1 MTPGSKRISPTA
13 SIRDVEM
20 IEELISS
27 GDVHKKFIQKL
38 STHARIDISG
48 VSGSLTSFLIK
59 SAFHQTGECT
69 LVAAPTLKDAE
80 AIRDDLELLVGK
92 EFVYFLPESGKSVG
106 QEALT
111 LLSFRSQALNSIQ
124 KGTPVILVTTFGGL
138 TEFVT
143 PPEKIIE
150 SSIDILV
157 GKEINLHDLK
167 LKLTDIGYESEKM
180 VSRPFDFS
188 IRGGI
193 VDIFPISFEHPVRI
207 EFFGDKIESMRE
219 FDVVTQI
226 SRKHIKNIRILPDLR
241 LAIFAND
248 GASGGILSVLPE
260 QSLVWI
266 EQEEKLELLNE
277 KKSSLDLGLLRKEIA
292 RFRGINVKSF
302 SSKDALDFCSLPQ
315 SGYGRSVNALSADLR
330 KWSNLNDSIII
341 SCENEIHME
350 RMNNLIGEKDVL
362 LLPIPMSGGFHLPS
376 ANFHLLTDHQI
387 FDRHRKRRSFLSF
400 SSFSAPIRHVAGIK
414 IGDYL
419 VHIEHGIGKYR
430 GMEKI
435 NIQGAMREC
444 LKIVYAGDDKIYL
457 PVENFHRIQKYKTAE
472 GITPKLNKIGTG
484 EWERLKKNTK
494 SSISKIARDLVE
506 LYAKR
511 LNSKGFSFSGDEDM
525 QWALESSFP
534 YSETED
540 QLQAIEEVKSDME
553 KNYPMDRLLCG
564 DVGFGKTEVALRAAF
579 KCAIN
584 GKQTAILVPTTILA
598 EQHFMTF
605 KERLIPFPVNVES
618 ISRFRSKKEQSKI
631 LSRLAAGSVD
641 ILIGTHRL
649 LSKDVIFKDLGLLI
663 IDEEHR
669 FGVRQKERLKEMRLS
684 VDTLSMSATPIPR
697 TLNFSLLGARD
708 LSNINT
714 APKNRLPIY
723 TEITSLEEGLVRDAI
738 LKEVERGG
746 QVFFVHNEVK
756 TIDKIYNILRKWV
769 PQVRICVAHGQM
781 RPKELEA
788 IMSKFMAGE
797 YEVLLSTM
805 IIESGLDIPNVNTIL
820 VNRADKFGLS
830 QLYQLR
836 GRVGRSD
843 RRAFAYLLI
852 PPAHKLTETAIK
864 RLKTL
869 ENFTQLGVGFNIAM
883 QDLEI
888 RGAGN
893 LLGTK
898 QSGFMEAVGYDMYN
912 RLINEAVEEMKK
924 SYGIETTSTFKVM
937 TEIDCDIDAY
947 FPETYIEDG
956 ETRIDLYRRMS
967 SSITV
972 SVVSSISS
980 ELLDRFGPMPN
991 EARNLLELTNIK
1003 ILASALQIKSIS
1015 IKRSTLT
1022 GLIGNSDNI
1031 SSNDEFFKIL
1041 SRTNG
1046 IEQYNISIKAGE
1058 KTYLQ
1063 ADLDNNNTLESAS
1076 SLLKSL
1082 SSSINLKR

>member
-1 MTPGSKRISPTA
+1 
-13 SIRDVEM
+13 M

-723 TEITSLEEGLVRDAI
+723 TEITSFEEGLVRDSI

-1063 ADLDNNNTLESAS
+1063 AELDNNNTLESAS

-1082 SSSINLKR
+1082 SSSINLNR

>member
-1 MTPGSKRISPTA
+1 
-13 SIRDVEM
+13 M

-59 SAFHQTGECT
+59 SAFRQTGECT

-1063 ADLDNNNTLESAS
+1063 AELDNNNTLESAS

-1082 SSSINLKR
+1082 SSSINLKS

>member
-1 MTPGSKRISPTA
+1 
-13 SIRDVEM
+13 M

-1063 ADLDNNNTLESAS
+1063 AELDNNNTLESAS

-1082 SSSINLKR
+1082 SSSINLNR

>member
-1063 ADLDNNNTLESAS
+1063 AELDTNNTLESAS
-1076 SLLKSL
+1076 SLLKLL
-1082 SSSINLKR
+1082 SSSINLNR

>member
-1 MTPGSKRISPTA
+1 
-13 SIRDVEM
+13 M

-27 GDVHKKFIQKL
+27 GDVHKKFSQKL
-38 STHARIDISG
+38 TTPARIDISG

-59 SAFHQTGECT
+59 SAFRQTGECT

-92 EFVYFLPESGKSVG
+92 EYVYFLPESGKSVG

-641 ILIGTHRL
+641 ILIGTHRI

-723 TEITSLEEGLVRDAI
+723 TEITSFEEGLVRDAI
-738 LKEVERGG
+738 LKEIERGG

-797 YEVLLSTM
+797 YQVLLSTM

-869 ENFTQLGVGFNIAM
+869 ENFTQLGIGFNIAM

-924 SYGIETTSTFKVM
+924 NYGIETTSTFKVM

-972 SVVSSISS
+972 SVVGSISS

-1022 GLIGNSDNI
+1022 GLIGTSDNI

-1063 ADLDNNNTLESAS
+1063 AELDNNNTLESAS

>member
-1 MTPGSKRISPTA
+1 
-13 SIRDVEM
+13 M

-92 EFVYFLPESGKSVG
+92 EFVYFLPKSGKSVG

-797 YEVLLSTM
+797 YQVLLSTM

-869 ENFTQLGVGFNIAM
+869 ENFTQLGIGFNIAM

-924 SYGIETTSTFKVM
+924 NYGIETTSTFKVM

-972 SVVSSISS
+972 SVVGSISS

-1063 ADLDNNNTLESAS
+1063 AELDNNNTLESAS

>member
-1 MTPGSKRISPTA
+1 
-13 SIRDVEM
+13 M

-266 EQEEKLELLNE
+266 EQEEKLEMLNE
-277 KKSSLDLGLLRKEIA
+277 KESSLDLGLLRKEIA

-400 SSFSAPIRHVAGIK
+400 SSYSTPIRHVAGIK

-723 TEITSLEEGLVRDAI
+723 TEITSFEEGLVRDAI
-738 LKEVERGG
+738 LKEIERGG

-972 SVVSSISS
+972 SVVGSISS

-1063 ADLDNNNTLESAS
+1063 AELDNNNTLESAS

-1082 SSSINLKR
+1082 SSSINLKS

>member
-1 MTPGSKRISPTA
+1 
-13 SIRDVEM
+13 M

-266 EQEEKLELLNE
+266 EQEEKLEMLNE
-277 KKSSLDLGLLRKEIA
+277 KDSNLDLGLLREEIA

-302 SSKDALDFCSLPQ
+302 SFKDALDFFSLPQ

-723 TEITSLEEGLVRDAI
+723 TEITSFEEGLVRDAI
-738 LKEVERGG
+738 LKEIERGG

>member
-1 MTPGSKRISPTA
+1 
-13 SIRDVEM
+13 M

-1063 ADLDNNNTLESAS
+1063 AELDNNNTLESAS

>member
-1 MTPGSKRISPTA
+1 
-13 SIRDVEM
+13 M

-723 TEITSLEEGLVRDAI
+723 TEITSFEEGLVRDSI
-738 LKEVERGG
+738 LKEIERGG

-1063 ADLDNNNTLESAS
+1063 AELDNNNTLESAS

>member
-1 MTPGSKRISPTA
+1 
-13 SIRDVEM
+13 M

-59 SAFHQTGECT
+59 SAFRQTGECT

-400 SSFSAPIRHVAGIK
+400 SSYSTPIRHVAGIK

-972 SVVSSISS
+972 SVVGSISS

>member
-1 MTPGSKRISPTA
+1 
-13 SIRDVEM
+13 M

-400 SSFSAPIRHVAGIK
+400 SSYSAPIRHVAGIK

-1082 SSSINLKR
+1082 SSSINLKS

>member
-1 MTPGSKRISPTA
+1 
-13 SIRDVEM
+13 M

-59 SAFHQTGECT
+59 SAFRQTGECT

-400 SSFSAPIRHVAGIK
+400 SSYSTPIRHVAGIK
-414 IGDYL
+414 MGDYL

-723 TEITSLEEGLVRDAI
+723 TEITSFEEGLVRDAI
-738 LKEVERGG
+738 LKEIERGG

-869 ENFTQLGVGFNIAM
+869 ENFTQLGIGFNIAM

-1082 SSSINLKR
+1082 SSSINLKS

>member
-1 MTPGSKRISPTA
+1 
-13 SIRDVEM
+13 M

-1063 ADLDNNNTLESAS
+1063 AELDNNNTLESAS

-1082 SSSINLKR
+1082 SSSINLKS

>member
-1 MTPGSKRISPTA
+1 S
-13 SIRDVEM
+13 
-20 IEELISS
+20 
-27 GDVHKKFIQKL
+27 
-38 STHARIDISG
+38 
-48 VSGSLTSFLIK
+48 
-59 SAFHQTGECT
+59 
-69 LVAAPTLKDAE
+69 
-80 AIRDDLELLVGK
+80 
-92 EFVYFLPESGKSVG
+92 
-106 QEALT
+106 
-111 LLSFRSQALNSIQ
+111 
-124 KGTPVILVTTFGGL
+124 
-138 TEFVT
+138 VT
-143 PPEKIIE
+143 PPEKIIQ

-167 LKLTDIGYESEKM
+167 SKLIDIGYELEKM

-207 EFFGDKIESMRE
+207 EFFGDKIDSMRE

-226 SRKHIKNIRILPDLR
+226 SRKHIKNIQILPDLR

-266 EQEEKLELLNE
+266 EQEEKLEMLNE
-277 KKSSLDLGLLRKEIA
+277 KDSNLDLGLLREEIA

-302 SSKDALDFCSLPQ
+302 SSKNALDFFSLPQ

-341 SCENEIHME
+341 SCENEFHME
-350 RMNNLIGEKDVL
+350 RMNNLIGEKEVL

-376 ANFHLLTDHQI
+376 ANLHLLTDHQI

-400 SSFSAPIRHVAGIK
+400 SSYSTPIRHVAGIK
-414 IGDYL
+414 MGDYL

-605 KERLIPFPVNVES
+605 KERLNPFPVNVES

-723 TEITSLEEGLVRDAI
+723 TEITSFEEGLVRDAI
-738 LKEVERGG
+738 LKEIERGG
-746 QVFFVHNEVK
+746 QVFFVHNAVK
-756 TIDKIYNILRKWV
+756 TIDKIFNILRKWV

-781 RPKELEA
+781 RPKELET

-924 SYGIETTSTFKVM
+924 SYGIETTSTFRVM

-967 SSITV
+967 SSTAV
-972 SVVSSISS
+972 SVVGSISS

-1082 SSSINLKR
+1082 SSSINLKS

>member
-1 MTPGSKRISPTA
+1 
-13 SIRDVEM
+13 M

-27 GDVHKKFIQKL
+27 GDVHKKFSQKL
-38 STHARIDISG
+38 STPARIDISG

-59 SAFHQTGECT
+59 SAFRQTGECT

-124 KGTPVILVTTFGGL
+124 NGTPVILVTTFGGL

-723 TEITSLEEGLVRDAI
+723 TEITSFEEGLVRDSI
-738 LKEVERGG
+738 LKEIERGG

-924 SYGIETTSTFKVM
+924 SYGIETTSTFKMM

-972 SVVSSISS
+972 SVVGSISS

-1063 ADLDNNNTLESAS
+1063 AELDNNNTLESAS

>member
-1 MTPGSKRISPTA
+1 MTPGSKLISPTA
-13 SIRDVEM
+13 SIGEVEM

-27 GDVHKKFIQKL
+27 GDVHKKFSQKL
-38 STHARIDISG
+38 TTPARIDISG

-59 SAFHQTGECT
+59 SAFRQTGECT

-376 ANFHLLTDHQI
+376 ANLHLLTDHQI

-400 SSFSAPIRHVAGIK
+400 SSYSAPIRHVAGIK
-414 IGDYL
+414 MGDYL

-723 TEITSLEEGLVRDAI
+723 TEITSFEEGLVRDAI
-738 LKEVERGG
+738 LKEIERGG

-869 ENFTQLGVGFNIAM
+869 ENFTQLGIGFNIAM

-972 SVVSSISS
+972 SVVGSISS

-1063 ADLDNNNTLESAS
+1063 AELDNNNTLESAS

>member
-1 MTPGSKRISPTA
+1 
-13 SIRDVEM
+13 M

-59 SAFHQTGECT
+59 SAFRQTGECT

-723 TEITSLEEGLVRDAI
+723 TEITSFEEGLVRDSI

-1063 ADLDNNNTLESAS
+1063 AELDNNNTLESAS

>member
-1 MTPGSKRISPTA
+1 
-13 SIRDVEM
+13 M

-400 SSFSAPIRHVAGIK
+400 SSYSTPIRHVAGIK

-1063 ADLDNNNTLESAS
+1063 AELDNNNTLESAS

-1082 SSSINLKR
+1082 SSSINLKS

>member
-1 MTPGSKRISPTA
+1 
-13 SIRDVEM
+13 M

-292 RFRGINVKSF
+292 RFRGINLKSF

-1063 ADLDNNNTLESAS
+1063 AELDNNNTLESAS

-1082 SSSINLKR
+1082 SSSINLNR

>member
-1 MTPGSKRISPTA
+1 
-13 SIRDVEM
+13 M

-59 SAFHQTGECT
+59 SAFRQTGECT

-266 EQEEKLELLNE
+266 EQEEKLEMLNE
-277 KKSSLDLGLLRKEIA
+277 KESSLDLGLLRKEIA

-400 SSFSAPIRHVAGIK
+400 SSYSTPIRHVAGIK

-723 TEITSLEEGLVRDAI
+723 TEITSFEEGLVRDSI
-738 LKEVERGG
+738 LKEIERGG

-1022 GLIGNSDNI
+1022 GLIGNSDSI

-1063 ADLDNNNTLESAS
+1063 AELDNNNTLESAS

>member
-1 MTPGSKRISPTA
+1 MTPGSKLISPTA
-13 SIRDVEM
+13 SIREVEM

-27 GDVHKKFIQKL
+27 GDVYKNFSQKL
-38 STHARIDISG
+38 TTPARIDISG

-59 SAFHQTGECT
+59 SAFRQTGECA

-80 AIRDDLELLVGK
+80 AIRDDLELFVGK

-106 QEALT
+106 QEALA

-124 KGTPVILVTTFGGL
+124 KDSPVILVTTFGGL
-138 TEFVT
+138 TESVT
-143 PPEKIIE
+143 PPEKIIQ

-167 LKLTDIGYESEKM
+167 SKLIDIGYELEKM

-207 EFFGDKIESMRE
+207 EFFGDKIDSMRE

-226 SRKHIKNIRILPDLR
+226 SRKHIKNIQILPDLR

-266 EQEEKLELLNE
+266 EQEEKLEMLNE
-277 KKSSLDLGLLRKEIA
+277 KDSNLDLGLLREEIA

-302 SSKDALDFCSLPQ
+302 SSKNALDFFSLPQ

-341 SCENEIHME
+341 SCENEFHME
-350 RMNNLIGEKDVL
+350 RMNNLIEEKEVL

-376 ANFHLLTDHQI
+376 ANLHLLTDHQI

-400 SSFSAPIRHVAGIK
+400 SSYSTPIRHVAGIK
-414 IGDYL
+414 MGDYL

-723 TEITSLEEGLVRDAI
+723 TEITSFEEGLVRDAI
-738 LKEVERGG
+738 LKEIERGG
-746 QVFFVHNEVK
+746 QVFFVHNAVK
-756 TIDKIYNILRKWV
+756 TIDKIFNILRKWV

-781 RPKELEA
+781 RPKELET

-924 SYGIETTSTFKVM
+924 SYGIETTSTFRVM

-1082 SSSINLKR
+1082 SSSINLKS

>member
-1 MTPGSKRISPTA
+1 
-13 SIRDVEM
+13 M

-400 SSFSAPIRHVAGIK
+400 SSYSTPIRHVAGIK

>member
-1 MTPGSKRISPTA
+1 MTPGSKLISPTA
-13 SIRDVEM
+13 SIGEVEM

-27 GDVHKKFIQKL
+27 GDVHKKFSQKL
-38 STHARIDISG
+38 TTPARIDISG

-59 SAFHQTGECT
+59 SAFRQTGECT

-124 KGTPVILVTTFGGL
+124 KDSPVILVPTFGGL

-723 TEITSLEEGLVRDAI
+723 TEITSFEEGLVRDSI
-738 LKEVERGG
+738 LKEIERGG

-972 SVVSSISS
+972 SVVGSISS

-1063 ADLDNNNTLESAS
+1063 AELDNNNTFESAS

>member
-1063 ADLDNNNTLESAS
+1063 AELDNNNTLESAS

-1082 SSSINLKR
+1082 SSSINLNR

>member
-1 MTPGSKRISPTA
+1 
-13 SIRDVEM
+13 M

-27 GDVHKKFIQKL
+27 GDVHKKFSQKL
-38 STHARIDISG
+38 TTPARIDISG

-59 SAFHQTGECT
+59 SAFRQTGECT

-80 AIRDDLELLVGK
+80 AIRDDLELFVGK

-111 LLSFRSQALNSIQ
+111 LLSFRSQALNSIRN
-124 KGTPVILVTTFGGL
+124 GTPVILVTTFGGL

-226 SRKHIKNIRILPDLR
+226 SRKHMKNIQILPDLR
-241 LAIFAND
+241 LAIFTNG
-248 GASGGILSVLPE
+248 GASKGILSVLPE

-376 ANFHLLTDHQI
+376 ANLHLLTDHQI

-400 SSFSAPIRHVAGIK
+400 SSYNAPIRHVAGIK
-414 IGDYL
+414 MGDYL

-723 TEITSLEEGLVRDAI
+723 TEITSFEEGLVRDAI
-738 LKEVERGG
+738 LKEIERGG

-797 YEVLLSTM
+797 YQVLLSTM

-869 ENFTQLGVGFNIAM
+869 ENFTQLGIGFNIAM

-972 SVVSSISS
+972 SVVGSISS

-1022 GLIGNSDNI
+1022 GLIGTSDNI

-1063 ADLDNNNTLESAS
+1063 AELDNNNTLESAS

>member
-1 MTPGSKRISPTA
+1 
-13 SIRDVEM
+13 M

-59 SAFHQTGECT
+59 SAFRQTGECT

-138 TEFVT
+138 TESVT

-167 LKLTDIGYESEKM
+167 SKLTDIGYESEKM

-277 KKSSLDLGLLRKEIA
+277 KESSLDLGLLRKEIA

-400 SSFSAPIRHVAGIK
+400 SSYSTPIRHVAGIK

-723 TEITSLEEGLVRDAI
+723 TEITSFEEGLVRDAI
-738 LKEVERGG
+738 LKEIERGG

-781 RPKELEA
+781 RPKELET

-924 SYGIETTSTFKVM
+924 SYGIETTSSFEVM

-972 SVVSSISS
+972 SVVGSISS

-1022 GLIGNSDNI
+1022 GLIGNSDSI